1 MQMQSLESE
10 VKKMYYLLNYTP
22 FILYIIAS
30 IMHVE
35 IDFGVFA
42 IIYLFAQPLYLL
54 IINVP
59 FIYKKSIS
67 YVGSI
72 ICMLSVIVFNVLY
85 AMLINKI
92 QTGYFIGDVP
102 RAIYYLMLGVPAV
115 IVLVGIVITYLI
127 KK

>member
-1 MQMQSLESE
+1 
-10 VKKMYYLLNYTP
+10 
-22 FILYIIAS
+22 
-30 IMHVE
+30 MHVE

-102 RAIYYLMLGVPAV
+102 NAIYYLMLGVPAV